1 LLSPFPSDPAHRLRR
16 LIATG
21 AALLALVAGA
31 ALPATA
37 PATLLV
43 VGDSLSAGYGI
54 RVEEGWVA
62 LLAQRLESQAYG
74 YRVVNA
80 SVSGETSLGALER
93 LPHLLEKNRPAVVIL
108 ELGGNDG
115 LRALPPADLEAHLGR
130 MVELSKAAGAAV
142 VLVGV
147 AMPANYG
154 PDYTAQF
161 AAVYPAVAQRYH
173 LPLVRSLI
181 EPLGADLGNFQAD
194 GIHPTAAVQPRL
206 LDHVWTTLAPVLK
219 ARRPVSP

>member
-1 LLSPFPSDPAHRLRR
+1 LRAWV
-16 LIATG
+16 ATA
-21 AALLALVAGA
+21 AALLALAAGA
-31 ALPATA
+31 AVPPAA

-62 LLAQRLESQAYG
+62 LLAHRLEAQAYG

-93 LPHLLEKNRPAVVIL
+93 LPHLLERDRPAVVIL

-115 LRALPPADLEAHLGR
+115 LRALPTADLETHLGR
-130 MVELSKAAGAAV
+130 MVELSKAAGAGV
-142 VLVGV
+142 VLLGV

-154 PDYTAQF
+154 PDYTAKF
-161 AAVYPAVAQRYH
+161 AAVYPAVAARYH
-173 LPLVRSLI
+173 VPLVRSLI
-181 EPLGADLGNFQAD
+181 EPLGSDLANFQAD
-194 GIHPTAAVQPRL
+194 GVHPTAAVQPQL
-206 LDHVWTTLAPVLK
+206 VDHVWPALAPVLK
-219 ARRPVSP
+219 AHRPAGH

>member
-1 LLSPFPSDPAHRLRR
+1 LRG

-21 AALLALVAGA
+21 AALLALSAVAA
-31 ALPATA
+31 PPPAA

-62 LLAQRLESQAYG
+62 LLAHRLETPAYG

-93 LPHLLEKNRPAVVIL
+93 LPHLLEHNRPALVIL

-115 LRALPPADLEAHLGR
+115 LRALPPADLQAHLGR
-130 MVELSKAAGAAV
+130 MVELSQAAGAAV

-154 PDYTAQF
+154 PDYTAKF
-161 AAVYPAVAQRYH
+161 AAVYPAVAARYRVA
-173 LPLVRSLI
+173 LVRSLV
-181 EPLGADLGNFQAD
+181 EPLGADLANFQAD
-194 GIHPTAAVQPRL
+194 GIHPTAAVQAQL
-206 LDHVWTTLAPVLK
+206 LDHVWPTLAPVLT
-219 ARRPVSP
+219 ARRPAGH

>member
-1 LLSPFPSDPAHRLRR
+1 VPPE
-16 LIATG
+16 
-21 AALLALVAGA
+21 
-31 ALPATA
+31 

-62 LLAQRLESQAYG
+62 LLAHRLEEQAYG

-80 SVSGETSLGALER
+80 SVSGETSLGALDR
-93 LPHLLEKNRPAVVIL
+93 LPHLLERNRPSVVVL

-115 LRALPPADLEAHLGR
+115 LRGLPTKDLEAHLNR
-130 MVELSKAAGAAV
+130 MVELCRAAGASV

-154 PDYTAQF
+154 PDYTAKF
-161 AAVYPAVAQRYH
+161 AAVYTGVAARYH
-173 LPLVRSLI
+173 LPFVRSLL
-181 EPLGADLGNFQAD
+181 EPLGADLANFQAD
-194 GIHPTAAVQPRL
+194 GIHPTAAVQARL
-206 LDHVWTTLAPVLK
+206 VDYLWPTLAPVLA
-219 ARRPVSP
+219 ARRPARR

>member
-1 LLSPFPSDPAHRLRR
+1 LPSDLAHRWRGLV
-16 LIATG
+16 ATG
-21 AALLALVAGA
+21 AALLALAAGA
-31 ALPATA
+31 AAAPAS

-62 LLAQRLESQAYG
+62 LLAHRLETQAYG
-74 YRVVNA
+74 YHVVNA

-93 LPHLLEKNRPAVVIL
+93 LPHLLDHDRPAVVLI

-115 LRALPPADLEAHLGR
+115 LRGLPTADLEAHLGR

-154 PDYTAQF
+154 PEYTAKF
-161 AAVYPAVAQRYH
+161 AAVFPAVAARCH

-181 EPLGADLGNFQAD
+181 EPLGSDLANFQAD
-194 GIHPTAAVQPRL
+194 GIHPNAAVQPRL
-206 LDHVWTTLAPVLK
+206 LDHVWQTLAPVLK
-219 ARRPVSP
+219 THRPAGY